1 MGAKSSP
8 PPRKQNTVPP
18 KPLPFVPRSKPKPA
32 PRPTVASPVS
42 AAPEL
47 SKKAQKF
54 RRFGLW
60 GALACAA
67 LGGAYTVPLVVSMF
81 NPESLPYAVPE
92 DASDRYDRTART
104 YDETVGAS
112 EKSIGVDRLRRK
124 LVGRAEGHVLEVSA
138 GTGPSLA
145 HYNFKKVRSLTLLDQ
160 SAPMLEIARQKW
172 NELKQKDEV
181 AGRKSG
187 NVEFRVQ
194 SAFDPIGG
202 PKHEKDEKIEEV
214 GKFDTVVQAH
224 GLCSTAQPER
234 LLQRL
239 GQVVRR
245 DGKILLLEH
254 GYSYFGWLNV
264 CLDRNAPVRAD
275 KYGCWW
281 NKDIGAIVRNSG
293 LEIVKI
299 SRPWYHLG
307 TTWWIELRR
316 NVQGEQDME
325 QRTRTEAEVKHR
337 EQVVAMDQQQD
348 AGQKRGWL
356 W

>member
-1 MGAKSSP
+1 MGATSSP
-8 PPRKQNTVPP
+8 SRRKQSAVPP
-18 KPLPFVPRSKPKPA
+18 KPLPFAPRSKPRPS
-32 PRPTVASPVS
+32 PRPVAESPGGNG
-42 AAPEL
+42 AKL
-47 SKKAQKF
+47 STRAQQF

-67 LGGAYTVPLVVSMF
+67 VGSFYTVPLVISMF
-81 NPESLPYAVPE
+81 NPQTPSHPVPE
-92 DASDRYDRTART
+92 DASDRYDSTAKT

-124 LVGRAEGHVLEVSA
+124 LVGQAEGHVLEVSA

-172 NELKQKDEV
+172 YEIKERDLL
-181 AGRKSG
+181 AGRKPA

-194 SAFDPIGG
+194 SALDPIEG
-202 PKHEKDEKIEEV
+202 PKYAKDEKVDEP

-239 GQVVRR
+239 GEVVKR
-245 DGKILLLEH
+245 DGRILLLEH
-254 GYSYFGWLNV
+254 GHGFFGWLNLS
-264 CLDRNAPVRAD
+264 LDLNAPMRAD

-281 NKDIGAIVRNSG
+281 NKDIGALVRNSG

-307 TTWWIELRR
+307 TTWWIELRK
-316 NVQGEQDME
+316 GHDAEQE
-325 QRTRTEAEVKHR
+325 HKIQQEVESPIKQH
-337 EQVVAMDQQQD
+337 VMAQQQE
-348 AGQKRGWL
+348 AVQKRGWL